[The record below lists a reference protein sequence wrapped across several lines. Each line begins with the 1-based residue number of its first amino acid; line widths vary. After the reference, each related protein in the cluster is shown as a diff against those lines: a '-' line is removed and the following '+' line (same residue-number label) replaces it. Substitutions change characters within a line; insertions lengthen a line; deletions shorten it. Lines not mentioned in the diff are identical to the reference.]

1 MNGKKIVDYATS
13 GFGSNR
19 VKHQCCNTIEVKR
32 CNQIGVSG
40 HAETVLLNRYLKRIM
55 NNKKK
60 VKKNKYTLVVVRRT
74 AKGDLAVAKPCSL
87 CVPIIKMA
95 KISHIWY
102 SIDGG
107 WQYENSDDIEGLP
120 SSGTVRLL
128 DG

>member
-13 GFGSNR
+13 GYGSNR
-19 VKHQCCNTIEVKR
+19 VNHKCCNTNDVKR

-40 HAETVLLNRYLKRIM
+40 HAERVLLNRYLKSKK

-60 VKKNKYTLVVVRRT
+60 VKKNKYTLVVVRLT
-74 AKGDLAVAKPCSL
+74 SKGELALAKPCSL

-107 WQYENSDDIEGLP
+107 WKYENSAEIKGIP
-120 SSGTVRLL
+120 SSGTIRMLT
-128 DG
+128 